1 MSEMFMRSRYDPT
14 ANTSNLLSSR
24 LEKFFRDN
32 RQTINSY
39 ENKVRLKDRLLST
52 LSPVFPS
59 EFGLNWFIDAKLFIV
74 GSSANGFG
82 WDQSDLDLCL
92 VIAPEEVR
100 SKGGDQP
107 VLEQLTPFLRGCC
120 FITRCMLIPAKV
132 PILKLRCR
140 IWSFDCDLNVN
151 NVVGIYN
158 THLLAMYARV
168 DPRVPPLGVFV
179 KHWAQMMDI
188 HGGSMGRLSTYALLL
203 MVIQYLQCGCSPP
216 VVPNLQARFPK
227 IFDCARPLEE
237 VDMNAELPW
246 DELRSANRSTL
257 GELFAGFIVYYTTF
271 DFARWA
277 ISIRNGR
284 PLATN
289 VAIQRL
295 PSNEQACKIF
305 VEEPCG
311 KGNVAHTVSDEAVF
325 GAIQRAFKYSASVL
339 HNLNLQDSF

>member
-1 MSEMFMRSRYDPT
+1 MSGSKDGSNWEGSRLSPKSVLDLPYPDFMSWMAAIRVVRGAVMSERLMRSRYDPT
-14 ANTSNLLSSR
+14 VNTSDLSSR

-39 ENKVRLKDRLLST
+39 ENKARLRDRLLLT
-52 LSPVFPS
+52 LSPVFP
-59 EFGLNWFIDAKLFIV
+59 NAKLFIV
-74 GSSANGFG
+74 GSSSNGFG
-82 WDQSDLDLCL
+82 WDRSDLDLCL

-107 VLEQLTPFLRGCC
+107 VLEQLIPFLRRC
-120 FITRCMLIPAKV
+120 F
-132 PILKLRCR
+132 
-140 IWSFDCDLNVN
+140 
-151 NVVGIYN
+151 
-158 THLLAMYARV
+158 

-179 KHWAQMMDI
+179 KHWAQMMGI

-203 MVIQYLQCGCSPP
+203 MVIQFLQCGCSPP
-216 VVPNLQARFPK
+216 VVPNLQARFP

-257 GELFAGFIVYYTTF
+257 GELFAGFIVYYTTL
-271 DFARWA
+271 DFARWV

-284 PLATN
+284 PLTTN

-295 PSNEQACKIF
+295 PSNKQAFKIF

-311 KGNVAHTVSDEAVF
+311 EGNVTHTVCDEAVF
-325 GAIQRAFKYSASVL
+325 EEIRRAFSRIAEVL
-339 HNLNLQDSF
+339 QARKPLLPPW